1 MKPLNVNLCF
11 TVLLLVSSVPALAEE
26 CKGLQTLQNQGGAS
40 AFSNAWDALWHN
52 NEKVDCGSLTS
63 VMDSVVNGKRTG
75 GRKLEEDKPYD
86 PAAAQANLTKAQADP
101 EVRKTLDK
109 IRKDVPDGPTRWA
122 YEAATFDENGYYGAR
137 DLRVHQLQ
145 QQLK

>member
-1 MKPLNVNLCF
+1 MKPLNVKPCLA
-11 TVLLLVSSVPALAEE
+11 VLLLLGSASAFGQE
-26 CKGLQTLQNQGGAS
+26 CKGLLALQAQLAANTE
-40 AFSNAWDALWHN
+40 N
-52 NEKVDCGSLTS
+52 VDCGSLTS
-63 VMDSVVNGKRTG
+63 VMDSVVNGKRTL

-86 PAAAQANLTKAQADP
+86 PAAAQANLVKAQADP
-101 EVRKTLDK
+101 DVRQRLDK

>member
-1 MKPLNVNLCF
+1 MKPLSVTPCLA
-11 TVLLLVSSVPALAEE
+11 VLILLGSTSAFGQE
-26 CKGLQTLQNQGGAS
+26 CKGLLDLQASISQTLAKNS
-40 AFSNAWDALWHN
+40 EN
-52 NEKVDCGSLTS
+52 VDCGSLTT
-63 VMDSVVNGKRTG
+63 VMTSATNAKRTL